1 MSTKPSKSSWLAAL
15 ALCGISVLAAL
26 GSARAQA
33 PATRTLE
40 LERIEVVPATRE
52 LSAAVGDLLGLRTG
66 DPITADELVVARR
79 RLQLSGWF
87 DSVEV
92 YTGRGSRPGAVVL
105 HVDADLDQR
114 ARVETGLEH
123 EPIAGWAFTVIGV
136 RAHHALG
143 PASTARLGWKVGP
156 RRSMIEGDAEMRRI
170 GGSRF
175 DLLLHGHGG
184 GETWNAYVGEDLF
197 EQVIARGALQ
207 LGMRSRLTPHWTAAL
222 WAGVSTAAPRDVE
235 PSEGVEIEAPAD
247 LVGPDQDREHYQ
259 DLALHLTY
267 DRRDLLQPWRR
278 GLLTTLR
285 VQGST
290 SESRHAFWGARAAV
304 RGAVPL
310 PAQQALALRFDA
322 AWSDPGTPY
331 HQRPVF
337 GGQGTVRGFRDAS
350 LSGGRG
356 ARGMVAAALEWRAP
370 ILPRGASDPRV
381 TGALFFDTGTWVD
394 SEGTSHDWASSAG
407 WGVRVRVP
415 WIGSLSFDVA
425 LPLTPTATGDA
436 FWVHGGLGFG
446 F

>member
-1 MSTKPSKSSWLAAL
+1 MSTQSSTVHWLAAL
-15 ALCGISVLAAL
+15 VLGAVLACA
-26 GSARAQA
+26 GPGPAHAQA
-33 PATRTLE
+33 PVDRTLE
-40 LERIEVVPATRE
+40 LERIEVEPSTRE
-52 LSAAVGDLLGLRTG
+52 LVAAVGDLLGLRTG
-66 DPITADELVVARR
+66 DAITADELVAARR

-92 YTGRGSRPGAVVL
+92 YTRRGTRPGAVVL
-105 HVDADLDQR
+105 HVDVDLDER

-143 PASTARLGWKVGP
+143 PASTARVGWKLGP
-156 RRSMIEGDAEMRRI
+156 RRSMLEADAEMRRL

-175 DLLLHGHGG
+175 DLLLNAHVG
-184 GETWNAYVGEDLF
+184 GEVWYAYVGEDLY
-197 EQVIARGALQ
+197 EQSINRGALR
-207 LGMRSRLTPHWTAAL
+207 LGMRSRLTPHWTAVL
-222 WAGVSTAAPRDVE
+222 WGGSSWADPNEVEPGEDVE
-235 PSEGVEIEAPAD
+235 TEAPD
-247 LVGPDQDREHYQ
+247 GLVGSLRDREDYQ

-267 DRRDLLQPWRR
+267 DRRDLVQPWRR
-278 GLLTTLR
+278 GLWTTFR
-285 VQGST
+285 VHGST
-290 SESRHAFWGARAAV
+290 SETRTAFWGAHTAL

-310 PAQQALALRFDA
+310 PREQALALRFDA
-322 AWSDPGTPY
+322 EWSDPGTPY
-331 HQRPVF
+331 HLRPVF
-337 GGQGTVRGFRDAS
+337 GGQGTVRGFGDAS

-356 ARGMVAAALEWRAP
+356 ARGMIAAALEWRTP

-381 TGALFFDTGTWVD
+381 TGALFFDTGTWID
-394 SEGTSHDWASSAG
+394 ADGESHDWASSAG